1 MRPFL
6 LLLLAVSL
14 LAGPVLAEE
23 EEETRYVTD
32 TLRLRLY
39 SEPDSASTALRTLKS
54 GDALT
59 VLEKRGRYARVRTE
73 AGEEGWVKR
82 TYLVKEPPAAL
93 RLAELQQQL
102 EALQKQLAEREKR
115 IAALE
120 KQLKDSGINTNL
132 LKQLEDKVVQL
143 NQENV
148 NLFNE
153 KGKLRKQLEQAQLE
167 LYHLKN
173 DRREADEDR
182 ARLERQALIGGGALL
197 LGLLL
202 GLYAGYRFYD
212 RRIRRR
218 FYGHRL

>member
-1 MRPFL
+1 MRLFV
-6 LLLLAVSL
+6 LLLLAASL
-14 LAGPVLAEE
+14 LAGPALAE

-39 SEPDSASTALRTLKS
+39 SEPDGASTTLRTLKS

-59 VLEKRGRYARVRTE
+59 VLETRGRYARVRTE

-93 RLAELQQQL
+93 RLAELQQQI
-102 EALQKQLAEREKR
+102 EALQKQLAERDQR
-115 IAALE
+115 IATLE
-120 KQLKDSGINTNL
+120 KQLKDAGINTNL

-153 KGKLRKQLEQAQLE
+153 KEKLRKQLEQAQLA

-173 DRREADEDR
+173 DRREADQDR

-202 GLYAGYRFYD
+202 GLYGGYRFYD

-218 FYGHRL
+218 FYGHRI

>member
-1 MRPFL
+1 MRLFV
-6 LLLLAVSL
+6 LLLLAASL
-14 LAGPVLAEE
+14 LAGSALAE

-39 SEPDSASTALRTLKS
+39 SEPDGASTTLRTLKS

-59 VLEKRGRYARVRTE
+59 VLETRGRYARVRTE

-93 RLAELQQQL
+93 RLAELQQQI
-102 EALQKQLAEREKR
+102 EALQKQLAERDQR
-115 IAALE
+115 IATLE
-120 KQLKDSGINTNL
+120 KQLKDAGINTNL

-153 KGKLRKQLEQAQLE
+153 KEKLRKQLEQAQLA

-173 DRREADEDR
+173 DRREADQDR

-218 FYGHRL
+218 FYGHRI

>member
-1 MRPFL
+1 MRLFV
-6 LLLLAVSL
+6 LLLLAASL
-14 LAGPVLAEE
+14 LAGPALAE

-39 SEPDSASTALRTLKS
+39 SEPDGASTTLRTLKS

-59 VLEKRGRYARVRTE
+59 VLETRGRYARVRTE

-93 RLAELQQQL
+93 RLAELQQQI
-102 EALQKQLAEREKR
+102 EALQKQLAERDQR
-115 IAALE
+115 IATLE
-120 KQLKDSGINTNL
+120 KQLKDAGINTNL

-153 KGKLRKQLEQAQLE
+153 KEKLRKQLEQAQLA

-173 DRREADEDR
+173 DRREADQDR

-218 FYGHRL
+218 FYGHRI